1 MRIRRWEAI
10 FYLNLLLPCLLN
22 PSLYSLYIPCRFS
35 DLSLCP
41 LKWKIHVWW
50 TKSLDGAE
58 HRYADISS
66 TRPVENAKDFSMEVW
81 GNFFPIRS
89 WMIIISVLLH
99 LVFLFSHVIG
109 ESVRG
114 IKSIVKA
121 RYFWSLKGE
130 AKLGSSRLLCSY
142 IVNSKLQRQIGIGS
156 KTATLN

>member
-1 MRIRRWEAI
+1 
-10 FYLNLLLPCLLN
+10 
-22 PSLYSLYIPCRFS
+22 
-35 DLSLCP
+35 
-41 LKWKIHVWW
+41 
-50 TKSLDGAE
+50 
-58 HRYADISS
+58 
-66 TRPVENAKDFSMEVW
+66 
-81 GNFFPIRS
+81 
-89 WMIIISVLLH
+89 MIIISVLLH

-130 AKLGSSRLLCSY
+130 AKLGSSRLLCPY